1 MEPAVDDATTVV
13 EDKDDEIVPP
23 KTKRSCLL
31 LIFNVIMLHA
41 CVGSTQVIQ
50 PFIFFGLLF
59 LCSGL
64 SGSSLS
70 ACGILWYIP
79 HGYMPDVIKRL
90 LPTPF
95 LM

>member
-1 MEPAVDDATTVV
+1 MLLTLCYPSFNLFLLPGYSYMEPAVDDATTVV

-50 PFIFFGLLF
+50 PFFFFWSAIFMFRF
-59 LCSGL
+59 IRIES
-64 SGSSLS
+64 
-70 ACGILWYIP
+70 
-79 HGYMPDVIKRL
+79 
-90 LPTPF
+90 
-95 LM
+95 